1 MSRRIIIPWDE
12 RSKKSLALILKP
24 YEATVVSKNV
34 LITLLPR
41 EIKVVDDVDR
51 FSEEES
57 SRKRYVRVFFRKPIE
72 PINEKPE
79 KHYEGIFENY
89 EVRFTNLGFSKYL
102 TIIVPGS
109 FLYNY
114 VVLSENSVSIECSI
128 KKTVYF
134 EKIKS
139 SLTIYFV

>member
-12 RSKKSLALILKP
+12 RGKKSLALILKP
-24 YEATVVSKNV
+24 YEATIVSKNI

-41 EIKVVDDVDR
+41 EIRITNNIGK

-57 SRKRYVRVFFRKPIE
+57 SRKRYVRVFFEESIK
-72 PINEKPE
+72 PINEESERP
-79 KHYEGIFENY
+79 YEGVFENY
-89 EVRFTNLGFSKYL
+89 EVRFVNLGFSKYL

-114 VVLSENSVSIECSI
+114 IVLSESSISIECSA

-134 EKIKS
+134 EKIRS

>member
-1 MSRRIIIPWDE
+1 MSKRIIIPWDE
-12 RSKKSLALILKP
+12 KGKKSLALILKP
-24 YEATVVSKNV
+24 YEATIVSKNV

-41 EIKVVDDVDR
+41 EIKVVDGISK

-57 SRKRYVRVFFRKPIE
+57 SRKRYVRVFFEKPIE

-79 KHYEGIFENY
+79 RPYEGIFENY
-89 EVRFTNLGFSKYL
+89 EVRFANLGFSKYL
-102 TIIVPGS
+102 TVIVPGS

-114 VVLSENSVSIECSI
+114 IVLSENSISIECSV
-128 KKTVYF
+128 KKTIYF
-134 EKIKS
+134 EKTGS

>member
-1 MSRRIIIPWDE
+1 MSKRLIIPWD
-12 RSKKSLALILKP
+12 SKGKKSLALILKP
-24 YEATVVSKNV
+24 YEATIVSKNV

-41 EIKVVDDVDR
+41 EIRITDDIDK
-51 FSEEES
+51 FSEEETS
-57 SRKRYVRVFFRKPIE
+57 KKRYIRVFFRNPVE
-72 PINEKPE
+72 PISEKPGR
-79 KHYEGIFENY
+79 HYEGVFENY
-89 EVRFTNLGFSKYL
+89 EVRVTNLDFSNYL

-114 VVLSENSVSIECSI
+114 IVLSENSISIECSI

-134 EKIKS
+134 EKTDK